1 MFEFK
6 LPDMTCGHCASR
18 VTQAL
23 KQADPACEVR
33 VDLPTRQVQVTS
45 QRDRTVLADAL
56 LEAGYTPASA
66 ASAA

>member
-45 QRDRTVLADAL
+45 QRDRTVLAAAL
-56 LEAGYTPASA
+56 LDAGYTPASA
-66 ASAA
+66 ESAA

>member
-1 MFEFK
+1 MTEFH

-33 VDLPTRQVQVTS
+33 IDLKAKTAQVQS
-45 QRDRTVLADAL
+45 NEDRDRLVEAL
-56 LEAGYTPASA
+56 SEAGYAPAR
-66 ASAA
+66 

>member
-1 MFEFK
+1 MIEFK

-33 VDLPTRQVQVTS
+33 IDLRAQQVQVRS
-45 QRDRTVLADAL
+45 AEDRETLSAALA
-56 LEAGYTPASA
+56 EAGYTPA
-66 ASAA
+66 